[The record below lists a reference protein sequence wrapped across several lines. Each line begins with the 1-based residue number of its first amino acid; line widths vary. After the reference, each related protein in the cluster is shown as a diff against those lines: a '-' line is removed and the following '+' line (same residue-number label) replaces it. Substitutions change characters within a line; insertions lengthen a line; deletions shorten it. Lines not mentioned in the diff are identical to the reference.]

1 VSNARRDRLLRW
13 AGALTGALFVALAF
27 IVAVNLGWISP

>member
-1 VSNARRDRLLRW
+1 MRVATLHYALGAIAGLLV
-13 AGALTGALFVALAF
+13 VAIAF